1 MPATPPSNDNIGA
14 AVAALRANA
23 PQRAEEICRDHLLA
37 HPGSIHHLA
46 LLARA
51 LATQGRFDEAEAE
64 LRRALALAP
73 DEAILHQD
81 LGSVY
86 MASGRTKEAVQMFR
100 SAVALAPEAALAHRK
115 LGQAL
120 AATGQGEEADRHFEA
135 SFERDPISGQVAE
148 GADHLKAGR
157 IDEAVATLTKVLRQH
172 PNNVSAMRHMAVACW
187 RGKRNL
193 SDAEAWLRKATT
205 LAPDFDAAWLTLG
218 RVLLDADKHMQAI
231 DAYRKA
237 VAAAPANATAWAG
250 LGSACAQAGL
260 PEPSI
265 DAYRQSLALD
275 PDSPGALLSLAHA
288 QKTVGDQPAAL
299 AAYRRAIALRP
310 RFGEAYW
317 SLANLKVFRF
327 QASEVHAMQRQLQR
341 DDLNDSERVHFRFA
355 LGKALEDAEDY
366 DGAWA
371 NFDTG
376 NRLQR
381 PRVQHDPL
389 ALEDRHARIMKVF
402 DQTLLAA
409 EAGRGHPA
417 PDPIFIVGLPRSG
430 STLIEQILAS
440 HSQVEGTA
448 ELPILGRV
456 ATSVGRYRAA
466 EEQFPEAVRHLRS
479 GDWRGYGQR
488 YLDAAKR
495 HRRTSRPFFTDK
507 MPNNFPLLGFA
518 SLILPNA
525 RIIDARRH
533 PLDACIGCYKQLFAS
548 GQAFTYDLEDLSHY
562 IIQYH
567 RLMRHWDEQMPGAVL
582 RVYYEDTV
590 LDLEG
595 QVRRILDHCNLPF
608 EPACLRFHETRR
620 AVKTASSEQVRQ
632 PIHKDALGKWRVYA
646 KHLDWLLDDLA
657 PIVAT
662 LPERVR
668 RAAGEVPVRQPGGQ
682 SKGQISKP

>member
-1 MPATPPSNDNIGA
+1 MSSAPPNDNIRA
-14 AVAALRANA
+14 AVAALRGNQ
-23 PQRAEEICRDHLLA
+23 PQRAEEICRDYLLA
-37 HPGSIHHLA
+37 HPGSVRHLA
-46 LLARA
+46 LLARS
-51 LATQGRFDEAEAE
+51 LAKQGRLDEAEAE
-64 LRRALALAP
+64 LRRALELGP
-73 DEAILHQD
+73 EEAILHQD
-81 LGSVY
+81 LGNVY
-86 MASGRTKEAVQMFR
+86 LAGGRFAEAVETFR
-100 SAVALAPEAALAHRK
+100 KAVALAPEAPLAHRK
-115 LGQAL
+115 LGEAL
-120 AATGQGEEADRHFEA
+120 AALGQGEEADRHFEA
-135 SFERDPISGQVAE
+135 FFDHDPASARVAE

-157 IDEAVATLTKVLRQH
+157 VDEAVAALAAVLRKH
-172 PNNVSAMRHMAVACW
+172 PNDVSAMRHMAVACW

-193 SDAEAWLRKATT
+193 SDAEAWLRKATA
-205 LAPDFDAAWLTLG
+205 LAPDFVAAWLTLG
-218 RVLLDADKHMQAI
+218 RVLLDADKHVQAI

-237 VAAAPANATAWAG
+237 TAAAPANAAAWAG
-250 LGSACAQAGL
+250 LGSAYAQAGL

-265 DAYRQSLALD
+265 GAYRHSLALD
-275 PDSPGALLSLAHA
+275 ADSPGALLSLAHA
-288 QKTVGDQPAAL
+288 LKTVGDQGAAL

-327 QASEVHAMQRQLQR
+327 EAAEVGAMQRQLQR
-341 DDLNDSERVHFRFA
+341 DDLNDSEQVHFRFA

-366 DGAWA
+366 DGAWTH
-371 NFDTG
+371 FDSG

-381 PRVQHDPL
+381 PRVQHDPV
-389 ALEDRHARIMKVF
+389 AMEDRHARIMEVF
-402 DQTLLAA
+402 DRALLAA

-417 PDPIFIVGLPRSG
+417 SDPIFIVGLPRSG

-466 EEQFPEAVRHLRS
+466 DQQFPEAVRQLR
-479 GDWRGYGQR
+479 GADWRSYGQR

-518 SLILPNA
+518 KLILPNA

-562 IIQYH
+562 VLQYD
-567 RLMRHWDEQMPGAVL
+567 RLLRHWDEQLPGAVL

-595 QVRRILDHCNLPF
+595 QVRRILDHCQLPF
-608 EPACLRFHETRR
+608 EPACVRFHETRR

-632 PIHKDALGKWRVYA
+632 PIHTDALGKWRVYA
-646 KHLDWLLDDLA
+646 KHLDWLVEDLA
-657 PIVAT
+657 PIVAA
-662 LPERVR
+662 LPEHVR
-668 RAAGEVPVRQPGGQ
+668 RAAGEPLAREPLDQ
-682 SKGQISKP
+682 SKGQTSSP

>member
-1 MPATPPSNDNIGA
+1 MSSAPPNDNIRA
-14 AVAALRANA
+14 AVVALRGNQ
-23 PQRAEEICRDHLLA
+23 PQRAEEICRDYLLA
-37 HPGSIHHLA
+37 HPGSVRHLA

-51 LATQGRFDEAEAE
+51 LAKQGRLDEAEAQ
-64 LRRALALAP
+64 LRRALELGP
-73 DEAILHQD
+73 EEAILHQD
-81 LGSVY
+81 LGNVY
-86 MASGRTKEAVQMFR
+86 LAGGRFAEAVETLR
-100 SAVALAPEAALAHRK
+100 KAVALAPEAPLAHRK
-115 LGQAL
+115 LGEAL
-120 AATGQGEEADRHFEA
+120 AALGQGEEADRHFEA
-135 SFERDPISGQVAE
+135 FFDHDPASARIAE

-157 IDEAVATLTKVLRQH
+157 VDEAVAALAVVLRDH
-172 PNNVSAMRHMAVACW
+172 PNDVSAMRHMAVACW

-193 SDAEAWLRKATT
+193 SDAEAWLRKATA
-205 LAPDFDAAWLTLG
+205 LAPDFAAAWLTLG
-218 RVLLDADKHMQAI
+218 RVLLDADKHVQAI

-237 VAAAPANATAWAG
+237 TAAAPANAAAWAG
-250 LGSACAQAGL
+250 LGSAYAQAGQ
-260 PEPSI
+260 PESSI
-265 DAYRQSLALD
+265 DAYRHSLALD
-275 PDSPGALLSLAHA
+275 ADSPGALLSLAHA
-288 QKTVGDQPAAL
+288 LKTVGDQDAAL

-327 QASEVHAMQRQLQR
+327 EAAEVGAMQRQLQR
-341 DDLNDSERVHFRFA
+341 DDLNDSEQVHFRFA
-355 LGKALEDAEDY
+355 LGKALEDVEDY
-366 DGAWA
+366 DGAWTH
-371 NFDTG
+371 FDSG

-381 PRVQHDPL
+381 PRVQHDPV
-389 ALEDRHARIMKVF
+389 AMEDRHARIMEVF
-402 DQTLLAA
+402 DQALLAA

-430 STLIEQILAS
+430 STLVEQILAS

-466 EEQFPEAVRHLRS
+466 DQQFPEAVRHLQ
-479 GDWRGYGQR
+479 GADWRSYGQR

-518 SLILPNA
+518 KLILPNA

-562 IIQYH
+562 VLQYD
-567 RLMRHWDEQMPGAVL
+567 RLMRHWDEQLPGTVL

-595 QVRRILDHCNLPF
+595 QVRRILDHCKLPF
-608 EPACLRFHETRR
+608 EPACVRFHETRR

-632 PIHKDALGKWRVYA
+632 PIHTDALGKWRVYA
-646 KHLDWLLDDLA
+646 KHLDWLVDDLA
-657 PIVAT
+657 PIVAA

-668 RAAGEVPVRQPGGQ
+668 RAAGESVAHEPLDQ
-682 SKGQISKP
+682 SKGQTSRP